1 MKNTIGILILVI
13 AFSFTTQAQK
23 KHNGKQKGDFTL
35 QQKVT
40 LSVKKMTLELD
51 LTEMQQLALT
61 PILTQQFNDIR
72 TQRKKIRKAR
82 EEMNNMDANKKYELA
97 NQLLDKRIAFRKKM
111 KSVLN
116 KEQFEKFTELHKK
129 GLMGKKKRSMKNRVD
144 RY

>member
-23 KHNGKQKGDFTL
+23 KHNRKQKGDFTL

>member
-23 KHNGKQKGDFTL
+23 KYSRIQKGEL
-35 QQKVT
+35 SLEQKVT

-51 LTEMQQLALT
+51 LTEMQQRALT
-61 PILTQQFNDIR
+61 PILTQQFTELR
-72 TQRKKIRKAR
+72 VQRKKMRNAR
-82 EEMNNMDANKKYELA
+82 EEMNNLDANNKYERA
-97 NQLLDKRIAFRKKM
+97 NQLLDKRIAFQKKM

-116 KEQFEKFTELHKK
+116 KEQFEKFKELHKK
-129 GLMGKKKRSMKNRVD
+129 KLMGNKKRSMKNRVG